1 MKEKFFSKLIVDNNI
16 IADRNKFSES
26 LQEYLVNHWN
36 DASIS
41 ESEKAYTS
49 QKLSELESDIAS
61 ALPSSTANYII
72 VAVTNDDDENGTNLL
87 TAYAA
92 AKLLTPNG
100 AALSATNRAT
110 VIVPPGVYKLSV
122 QLDVDTEFVDI
133 VSLTGNRDVY
143 LTTNTIQIQ
152 ADNVYI
158 KGIDVGIQIFDVL
171 DSLSNIIVE
180 KCKGGNYSFGSWDID
195 GIASGTYIDCEG
207 GQESFGW
214 ADASGTFIR
223 CKSSGDSSFGGNN
236 TASGV
241 FVDCESKQN
250 SFGGYGY
257 ASGTFINCRGDNK
270 SFGGNLGAFLTGK
283 LYFCILNDSAFQ
295 TPTGEGA
302 IYGSVDS
309 TGFKAEVLP
318 GLPG

>member
-1 MKEKFFSKLIVDNNI
+1 MKERFFSKLIVGNNI

-61 ALPSSTANYII
+61 ALPSSTANYIV

-122 QLDVDTEFVDI
+122 QLNVDTEFIDI

-143 LTTNTIQIQ
+143 LTTNTIRVSVNDVKVKGVDVGTQ
-152 ADNVYI
+152 VFKI
-158 KGIDVGIQIFDVL
+158 KGGL
-171 DSLSNIIVE
+171 TGCIIE
-180 KCKGGNYSFGSWDID
+180 NCKGGDLSFGTNDD
-195 GIASGTYIDCEG
+195 ENDTNADAHKAMCTFIDCVG
-207 GQESFGW
+207 GTASFGVYE
-214 ADASGTFIR
+214 AG
-223 CKSSGDSSFGGNN
+223 
-236 TASGV
+236 
-241 FVDCESKQN
+241 
-250 SFGGYGY
+250 
-257 ASGTFINCRGDNK
+257 GTFINCTATFY
-270 SFGGNLGAFLTGK
+270 SFGSDGVASGVFKNCEGDSGSFGETITGK
-283 LYFCILNDSAFQ
+283 LYFCILNGSAFK
-295 TPTGEGA
+295 TPTGTGA

-318 GLPG
+318 V